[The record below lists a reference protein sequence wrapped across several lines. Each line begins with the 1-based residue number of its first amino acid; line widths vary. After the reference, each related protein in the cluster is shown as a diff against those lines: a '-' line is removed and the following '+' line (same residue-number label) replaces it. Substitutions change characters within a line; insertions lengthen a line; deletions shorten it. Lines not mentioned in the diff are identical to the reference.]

1 MVGSS
6 SQEGFSVQVRSRA
19 RVAVLCGNADDGQ
32 AVRDVVAIEHP
43 EVRVLVAA
51 PDFGEALRLHDTDLV
66 LLAQRD
72 LAANRQALRAL
83 EAVPDGLD
91 RRHTRIV
98 LLCHKDEVREA
109 YDLGRSLVVD
119 DYVQYWPMA
128 LDGYRLRMCLLD
140 QVRWLGEA
148 RAGRV
153 PLVPERAAP
162 AAPVPEAAVPTPVP
176 ASAAVPELPS
186 LPVPGTG
193 PLLLLVDDDPFL
205 HKIMRRMVADSP
217 VRLSC
222 VASGHEAGQQIRRE
236 RPGVV
241 LLDIH
246 MPDMNGHEVL
256 KRLQTHPDTA
266 GVPVVMLS
274 GDSDREQ
281 VVQCLR
287 LGAKG
292 FVVKPF
298 SKKTLFEALERHVPA
313 LALG

>member
-1 MVGSS
+1 MN
-6 SQEGFSVQVRSRA
+6 VQVRSRC

-51 PDFGEALRLHDTDLV
+51 PDFGEALRLPDTDIV

-72 LAANRQALRAL
+72 LQANRQALRAL

-91 RRHTRIV
+91 RRRTRIV
-98 LLCHKDEVREA
+98 LLSHKDEVREA
-109 YDLGRSLVVD
+109 YDLGRSRVVD

-140 QVRWLGEA
+140 QVRWLGEE

-162 AAPVPEAAVPTPVP
+162 APAAPQAASRPQTPP
-176 ASAAVPELPS
+176 FAPMPELPS
-186 LPVPGTG
+186 LPIPGAG

-222 VASGHEAGQQIRRE
+222 VASGHEAGQQIQRE

-246 MPDMNGHEVL
+246 MPDMDGHEVL
-256 KRLQTHPDTA
+256 RRLQTHPATA